1 MSFLRLSTN
10 CAVFDDQGHVLLSKR
25 RDLNVWNLPGGRLDS
40 NESLT
45 HAAAREVREE
55 TGLIA
60 HVERGV
66 GLYYWEGWQRLN
78 ILFKGFPVG
87 GALLQRTYETGENR
101 FFAIDH
107 LPEALRDDH
116 LINGAV
122 AETRPLPQVITTPPA
137 QLRMTRWK
145 LRRRYVTNLLRGK
158 PESRHVRFNL
168 QAVGI
173 VWEAGSNR
181 VLTISNQRMRSL
193 PRVVCDGS
201 APWSQLTHFIGRY
214 LAAPL
219 TFQWVGVWQYPHT
232 DSLELVFAAT
242 VYDHA
247 LLQAEWTS
255 AQNGALNERDA
266 TYIDHTTPEYLT
278 ASVWML
284 SV

>member
-10 CAVFDDQGHVLLSKR
+10 CAVFDDQGQVLLSKR

-40 NESLT
+40 NESLL

-55 TGLIA
+55 TGLIT

-78 ILFKGFPVG
+78 ILFMGFPVG
-87 GALLQRTYETGENR
+87 GELLQRTYETGENR
-101 FFAIDH
+101 FFAVDG
-107 LPEALRDDH
+107 LPETLRDRH
-116 LINGAV
+116 LVQDAIG
-122 AETRPLPQVITTPPA
+122 ETRPLPQVITTPPT

-145 LRRRYVTNLLRGK
+145 LRRRYVTNFLRGK
-158 PESRHVRFNL
+158 PEPRHVRFNL

-173 VWEAGSNR
+173 VWEAESNR

-201 APWSQLTHFIGRY
+201 APWSQLARFIGRY
-214 LAAPL
+214 LETRL
-219 TFQWVGVWQYPHT
+219 TFQWVGVWQYPQT

-247 LLQAEWTS
+247 LSQAEWSS

-266 TYIDHTTPEYLT
+266 RYVQQTSPDYLA